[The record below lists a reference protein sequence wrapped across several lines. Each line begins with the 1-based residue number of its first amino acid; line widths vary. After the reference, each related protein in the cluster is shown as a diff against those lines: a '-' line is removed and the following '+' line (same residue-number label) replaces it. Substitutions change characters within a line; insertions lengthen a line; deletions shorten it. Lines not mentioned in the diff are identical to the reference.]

1 MSASRLR
8 EKITFQQQVTER
20 DSTGGLVPSRT
31 GFTDE
36 YSNDFQNQTGW
47 VDILTTHASVKSA
60 KGERLLILGQIVT
73 GKPYDISIRYRK
85 DFITLDEIEPLTL
98 QTDFRIIYKNKEF
111 SIHSV
116 DNRDEKN
123 KWYDIIC
130 YEKTGGIKKR

>member
-8 EKITFQQQVTER
+8 ERITFQQMVTKP
-20 DSTGGLVPSRT
+20 DSTGGLLPKKD
-31 GFTDE
+31 GFSDSYPNLGKE
-36 YSNDFQNQTGW
+36 SGW
-47 VDILTTHASVKSA
+47 VDILTTYASVKSA

-85 DFITLDEIEPLTL
+85 DFITLDQIEPLQL

-123 KWYDIIC
+123 KWYDIIA